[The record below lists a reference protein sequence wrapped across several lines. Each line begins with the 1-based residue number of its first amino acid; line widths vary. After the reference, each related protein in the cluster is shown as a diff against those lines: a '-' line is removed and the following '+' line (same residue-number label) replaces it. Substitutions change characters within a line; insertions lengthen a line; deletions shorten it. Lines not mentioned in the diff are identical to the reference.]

1 MSKARLHDPVDKWSQ
16 VDYAILAALVAVASI
31 LFCSGLSMRSLWG
44 SEGRWAVVAREM
56 IQGGNYFLP
65 TINGNIYFDKPL
77 LSYWAIVPFSWFTG
91 VTETTARLPG
101 ALAGIGTVALVY
113 GLGRRLYG
121 RPAAFLS
128 GMILITTAMFGFWS
142 RTASAEL
149 LNVLAIWLM
158 LWVMAREDRTPS
170 FRRYLVFY
178 LVAAVSA
185 FCKGPVA
192 PAVGLITTTALSFT
206 EMVVD
211 LRRNG
216 YKNTGRLLTRYFDW
230 ILSLK
235 GSLAALCGL
244 AVFTLLLFLPVMVTG
259 SWDAVELMWRENVT
273 RFFKPFDHVEPIY
286 SYFGHIPVFMLPWT
300 LIGIASLVSMKEWE
314 AGWTRRWM
322 VCVTIAIFMFFTIS
336 GSRRSYYILPIV
348 PAFALITGTSLAGF
362 LERRDAHFP
371 LMKNALLITGFFP
384 LLSGIAL
391 TAAYFVL
398 DDYRHISELILG
410 PLISVSGVLAVF
422 LIIYRRRFV
431 HGTAITIILFFSLL
445 MWGYTTGAS
454 IGERQRTLRS
464 FVSDLQKY
472 LREVDNRKIAMYRMG
487 NSSLIYYLGMPEPI
501 RRIDEVSAACAHVSK
516 PGNYLLTEEALAEEV
531 LVRCGPENLV
541 PVLMQPHERKK
552 RDREGLVLLRT
563 GRGA

>member
-192 PAVGLITTTALSFT
+192 PAVGLITTSAQES
-206 EMVVD
+206 
-211 LRRNG
+211 
-216 YKNTGRLLTRYFDW
+216 RLATCL
-230 ILSLK
+230 
-235 GSLAALCGL
+235 
-244 AVFTLLLFLPVMVTG
+244 
-259 SWDAVELMWRENVT
+259 
-273 RFFKPFDHVEPIY
+273 
-286 SYFGHIPVFMLPWT
+286 
-300 LIGIASLVSMKEWE
+300 
-314 AGWTRRWM
+314 
-322 VCVTIAIFMFFTIS
+322 
-336 GSRRSYYILPIV
+336 
-348 PAFALITGTSLAGF
+348 
-362 LERRDAHFP
+362 
-371 LMKNALLITGFFP
+371 
-384 LLSGIAL
+384 
-391 TAAYFVL
+391 
-398 DDYRHISELILG
+398 
-410 PLISVSGVLAVF
+410 
-422 LIIYRRRFV
+422 
-431 HGTAITIILFFSLL
+431 
-445 MWGYTTGAS
+445 
-454 IGERQRTLRS
+454 
-464 FVSDLQKY
+464 
-472 LREVDNRKIAMYRMG
+472 
-487 NSSLIYYLGMPEPI
+487 
-501 RRIDEVSAACAHVSK
+501 
-516 PGNYLLTEEALAEEV
+516 
-531 LVRCGPENLV
+531 
-541 PVLMQPHERKK
+541 
-552 RDREGLVLLRT
+552 
-563 GRGA
+563 